1 MTNDFEK
8 VKQLVPLE
16 RHIDTTGFTKYP
28 GALQGTSPLHGTGK
42 GNANLRINT
51 IEGKYRCYSCDT
63 WGDIFDYII
72 KEEKK
77 ATTALEALQY
87 LAEKNGIT
95 LNNKMTP
102 EQQKAY
108 EIIKEKRNQA
118 QEALAFVVEQSH
130 EQIGE

>member
-102 EQQKAY
+102 EQIY
-108 EIIKEKRNQA
+108 ETRMDLSLEEIVDVFEKLIKEKEVKA
-118 QEALAFVVEQSH
+118 K
-130 EQIGE
+130 